1 MPDGMKSSKTLH
13 KDLLSDFTN
22 ELLLSRGTE
31 DIHLSLRALLT
42 ALCDFLNLNLHPD
55 NFVDNDFTL
64 TPYGKALSPVSA
76 AQCAEDIE
84 RSRVFMLAVHQA
96 ITDRLGKA
104 QPVRVLYAGTG
115 PLGWLILPTLQA
127 FSSEQ
132 VQVTALDIHQQSLDS
147 FQALCHELGLQD
159 RVCQWLCNDAT
170 AWQPQQAQK
179 YDLILSET
187 MNQFLEKEPQVQIF
201 AHLQQFLLP
210 DGLLIPQQVQ
220 LTVDLQQQTLD
231 GPRLYP
237 LGELFCLNIETA
249 RVLAEGTED
258 LFNKKLQL
266 PVFAP
271 SVSSLKLNTR
281 IQVYRDFWLEE
292 LQSQLTLPKFMHRL
306 WLKPG
311 TVLRWSYLLEQN
323 PRWQLDY
330 EAGEFE
336 LAASD
341 DCRAEGLFHLY
352 RLWQKTLLQK
362 FASGLKADHNEWLL
376 DKALLDLMGLGLQPG
391 LELLFSCNTLPELC
405 QKVRPLLLSDTDIQ
419 QINHQLCQHHTP
431 NELKPTTAL
440 PAPLSE
446 EQLEFWQQH
455 GYLVIPD
462 VLTPQQCEDS
472 RQAIWQFLD
481 ACPQQPESWYQS
493 AELQE
498 KIMLPLFRHPALD
511 ANRQLPLLRQIFEQL
526 WQRTDLVMSTDRVS
540 FNPPET
546 EQWHFPGPDLHWDMP
561 LQLPVVFATQGLIY
575 LTDTHE
581 QQGAFCCV
589 PGVHLEIESWLNQ
602 HGEGDGYLQHQLLA
616 RPAKA
621 IAGKAGDLVIW
632 HQALP
637 HGASPN
643 RADKP
648 RMVQYVNCTPLSFR

>member
-1 MPDGMKSSKTLH
+1 MPDGIKSSKTLH
-13 KDLLSDFTN
+13 KNLLSDFTK
-22 ELLLSRGTE
+22 ELLLSRGAA
-31 DIHLSLRALLT
+31 DIHFSLRALLT
-42 ALCDFLNLNLHPD
+42 ALCDFLNLDLHPD
-55 NFVDNDFTL
+55 CFVDDAFSL

-96 ITDRLGKA
+96 ITDRLNKG

-115 PLGWLILPTLQA
+115 PLGWLILPTLQS
-127 FSSEQ
+127 FNSEQ
-132 VQVTALDIHQQSLDS
+132 LQVTALDIHQQSLDS
-147 FQALCHELGLQD
+147 FQALCNELGLQD
-159 RVCQWLCNDAT
+159 RVCRWLCSDAT
-170 AWQPQQAQK
+170 AWQPEQTQK
-179 YDLILSET
+179 YELILSET

-231 GPRLYP
+231 GPKLVP
-237 LGELFCLNIETA
+237 LGELFCLNIDTA
-249 RVLAEGTED
+249 RMLAKGAEE
-258 LFNKKLQL
+258 LFHKRLQL
-266 PVFAP
+266 PVFEPA
-271 SVSSLKLNTR
+271 VISLKLNTR
-281 IQVYRDFWLEE
+281 IQVYRDFWLEDR
-292 LQSQLTLPKFMHRL
+292 QSQLSLPKFMQRL

-311 TVLRWSYLLEQN
+311 TMLRWSYLLGQN
-323 PRWQLDY
+323 PRWHLDY

-336 LAASD
+336 LAASE
-341 DCRAEGLFHLY
+341 DCRAAGLFHLY

-391 LELLFSCNTLPELC
+391 LALLFSCNTLSELC
-405 QKVRPLLLSDTDIQ
+405 QKVRSLLLSDVYIQ
-419 QINHQLCQHHTP
+419 QINHQLYQHHTSK
-431 NELKPTTAL
+431 ELKPTPIIL
-440 PAPLSE
+440 GPLSDD
-446 EQLEFWQQH
+446 QLAFWHQH

-462 VLTPQQCEDS
+462 VLTPQQCKDS
-472 RQAIWQFLD
+472 RQAIWQFLE
-481 ACPQQPESWYQS
+481 ACPEQPESWYQS
-493 AELQE
+493 PECQE
-498 KIMLPLFRHPALD
+498 KIMLPLYRHPALD

-546 EQWHFPGPDLHWDMP
+546 EQWHFPGPELHWDMP
-561 LQLPVVFATQGLIY
+561 LHLPVDFATQGLIY
-575 LTDTHE
+575 LTDTTE

-589 PGVHLEIESWLNQ
+589 PGVHLEIENWLQQ
-602 HGEGDGYLQHQLLA
+602 HADGKGYVQHQLLA

-632 HQALP
+632 HHALP

-643 RADKP
+643 RVDKP
-648 RMVQYVNCTPLSFR
+648 RMVQYVNCTPMSFK